1 MPIAPSNNPP
11 SITTT
16 NSGSLSSALGVGRS
30 LSAGRGGDGGD
41 GLQQRNINLSPS
53 GSLDTSF
60 SIGND
65 QAASRRANPSHAGL
79 LEEGLTLSPSTVV
92 GGFTGAYNSLTG
104 TPALFNFD
112 WEATFDPLASTGN
125 LYEQPPSELV
135 NEALTSRQDLGVSL
149 PVPPNSTTSNNTT
162 PTLDTAHPSIVGGTS
177 TKQASPLARTS
188 AKRKADTDPA
198 PATQSWAVPA
208 AREESRKRS
217 QVGPGQ
223 SINTSQTPRKWAH
236 RPSPTPVVGGS
247 GSTTEAQTGNGVS
260 HTRSNSLAVNNPT
273 SANTPG
279 RSGGPASNT
288 PIRRTASEGD
298 EANSGRTPS
307 IMRATRAQ
315 SFPEIPKIL
324 PHEKV
329 FPVQIGCE
337 LFRLSGASI
346 SSDGQCSPVFC
357 SGSLRG
363 IGFVDKKLRML
374 EHPHILPSFSSV
386 K

>member
-1 MPIAPSNNPP
+1 MPIAPSHNPP

-16 NSGSLSSALGVGRS
+16 NSVSLSSALGVGRS

-53 GSLDTSF
+53 GSSLDTSF
-60 SIGND
+60 SICND
-65 QAASRRANPSHAGL
+65 QSASRRANHAGL

-125 LYEQPPSELV
+125 LYEPP
-135 NEALTSRQDLGVSL
+135 NEPVKEAQQRLTPRQDLSVPL
-149 PVPPNSTTSNNTT
+149 QIPPNSTASSNTT
-162 PTLDTAHPSIVGGTS
+162 PTLDTAHTATIGASS
-177 TKQASPLARTS
+177 AKQASPLVRTS
-188 AKRKADTDPA
+188 TKRKADTEPA
-198 PATQSWAVPA
+198 PTTQNWAVPL

-223 SINTSQTPRKWAH
+223 STSTTQNPRKWAP
-236 RPSPTPVVGGS
+236 RPSSSTVGGS
-247 GSTTEAQTGNGVS
+247 GSISETPTGNSVN
-260 HTRSNSLAVNNPT
+260 HTRSNSLAVNNTT
-273 SANTPG
+273 SSNNPG
-279 RSGGPASNT
+279 HSGVPASNIT
-288 PIRRTASEGD
+288 VRRTASEGD

-307 IMRATRAQ
+307 IMRTTRAQ

-346 SSDGQCSPVFC
+346 SSDGQYLPVFC
-357 SGSLRG
+357 
-363 IGFVDKKLRML
+363 
-374 EHPHILPSFSSV
+374 PHSV
-386 K
+386 KRWLSRAKS